1 MIYIIDANNLAGK
14 LNLLSHED
22 FDKELIAIIKEYFAG
37 KKMRI
42 ILVFDSNDP
51 MGDRL
56 REDNIEVIYTP
67 RDNYYKSADD
77 KVLEIA
83 FTEIKN
89 GVGNNQITAVTDDIE
104 LREAIQ
110 EEADKKD
117 YSINLIKSSDIALR
131 IKALDL
137 KEEYEEADGR
147 GLSEDEADDITE
159 DLMRVWVD

>member
-1 MIYIIDANNLAGK
+1 
-14 LNLLSHED
+14 
-22 FDKELIAIIKEYFAG
+22 LIAIIKEYFAG

-117 YSINLIKSSDIALR
+117 YSINLIKSSDFALR